1 MALWVWFSTGGVSG
15 ELGGW
20 LGHLAASL
28 LLLALSH
35 FFLILCSSLLYKLER
50 CLNSLLPRKLPREF
64 LLGFSESRPV
74 TSFMDALHLPKT

>member
-50 CLNSLLPRKLPREF
+50 FKLSPAQEAAQGIPPGF
-64 LLGFSESRPV
+64 L
-74 TSFMDALHLPKT
+74 